1 MEDMNQAVGCTMKAK
16 DSNEINP
23 IIIDFIKSRDD
34 VEGCG
39 YFKGNREAI
48 RYAQTV
54 GKTQERKFRKYGIVP
69 KSLVRMIG
77 QYFVIQKKRSP
88 IYRNIMYDEFMT
100 ILIRGPYKS
109 EAARQ
114 IGEKFYRDLL
124 VAQMP
129 WLERSFATMDGS
141 FNLLEN

>member
-77 QYFVIQKKRSP
+77 QYFCHPKKEISDLPKHYVRR
-88 IYRNIMYDEFMT
+88 IHDD
-100 ILIRGPYKS
+100 PY
-109 EAARQ
+109 Q
-114 IGEKFYRDLL
+114 GTL
-124 VAQMP
+124 
-129 WLERSFATMDGS
+129 
-141 FNLLEN
+141 